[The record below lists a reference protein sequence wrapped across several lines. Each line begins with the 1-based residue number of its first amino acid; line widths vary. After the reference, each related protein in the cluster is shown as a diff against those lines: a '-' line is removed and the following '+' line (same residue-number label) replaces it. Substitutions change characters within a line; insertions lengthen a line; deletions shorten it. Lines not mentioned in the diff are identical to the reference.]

1 MTTTKKVI
9 SLGLMAILL
18 AAAPLGAFT
27 LIELQEKK
35 VPVAR
40 GDSFRT
46 HVRLTQVA
54 LGDGSV
60 KFKPGEYDVQIL
72 SLGDGSVR
80 ASFFDK
86 NGRKA
91 GERTGSILA
100 LKPLPSL
107 PGVEA
112 SDLRPPEPG
121 SQTADFRNVAPSPPS
136 IPPSPTPSPRPT
148 FTKLGFGPNSRSS
161 FSQAGQ
167 KLELKI
173 LSKDGIIAI
182 LIGLLLPAVQKVR
195 EAPAKP

>member
-1 MTTTKKVI
+1 MAQARRLVSLAVVGMLVLASSPIAALMTFA
-9 SLGLMAILL
+9 G
-18 AAAPLGAFT
+18 G
-27 LIELQEKK
+27 QK
-35 VPVAR
+35 VPVVR
-40 GDSFRT
+40 GDTFKVRT
-46 HVRLTQVA
+46 ELGQLA
-54 LGDGSV
+54 LCDGSV
-60 KFKPGEYDVQIL
+60 RLQPGVYDVEVL
-72 SLGDGSVR
+72 SMGDGSVR

>member
-86 NGRKA
+86 SGRKA
-91 GERTGSILA
+91 GEASGIIAVLKQGQAA
-100 LKPLPSL
+100 LKQGEAAPPAGTNLPA
-107 PGVEA
+107 VQ
-112 SDLRPPEPG
+112 
-121 SQTADFRNVAPSPPS
+121 SQGNAAQKVAPSSPS
-136 IPPSPTPSPRPT
+136 GQAAIN
-148 FTKLGFGPNSRSS
+148 FAKLGLGPNSRAS
-161 FSQAGQ
+161 FSQQGQ
-167 KLELKI
+167 KLNLEI
-173 LSKDGIIAI
+173 VSSDGIIAI

-195 EAPAKP
+195 EAAAKP